1 MDATASNKQ
10 IWISN
15 KQISKSISNNPQIN
29 LGPQHPS
36 THGVLRIIAFV
47 AGETIKWL
55 QLEIG
60 LLHRGTEK
68 LIEYKTYNQSIPYF
82 NRLDYVS
89 LIAQEEIYINNIEK
103 LLNLRISRYGSV
115 VRTIFLE
122 ISRILNHLLAVTS
135 NAIDVGAFTP
145 FLLGFEEREKL
156 MSFYEAISGARMHS
170 GFLRLGGIS
179 VDVPL
184 YLFDQIY
191 KWLNVF
197 PIKLQDIHTVLTGNR
212 IWRVRLADV
221 GILTKQMINGFSL
234 TGVLLRGS
242 NIKIDLRLIGYEYY
256 SNIRF
261 NVVTGV
267 KGDCL
272 SRYLIRMNE
281 MLESVKIIKQCIKS
295 LKVFIILY
303 NYKKIIKYFQ
313 KVSIPN
319 KYEFKTNMESMIH

>member
-1 MDATASNKQ
+1 M
-10 IWISN
+10 
-15 KQISKSISNNPQIN
+15 
-29 LGPQHPS
+29 
-36 THGVLRIIAFV
+36 LRIIAFV

-272 SRYLIRMNE
+272 RFMFSWCKLALAKLQNHERQSILLLIYFLSKWDWKGILGFDFE
-281 MLESVKIIKQCIKS
+281 KQ
-295 LKVFIILY
+295 
-303 NYKKIIKYFQ
+303 Q
-313 KVSIPN
+313 KTWQP
-319 KYEFKTNMESMIH
+319 FKTSKPES